1 MDDYEKARAVV
12 LDKNNSFAELSKWSG
27 MSIPRLKQ
35 FRADPEKLK
44 TAKWIAVHKLAEMY
58 KEENKMNATIKN
70 LVEEKIDRHITTVYD
85 GNVVIKKD
93 SVDVKNGR
101 IRFWELGDVT
111 SWLDLADLDCT
122 EDEAR
127 EIVKSVVMNALFAI
141 SDKPVTTDFDV
152 K

>member
-1 MDDYEKARAVV
+1 MNEYQKARVVV
-12 LDKNNSFAELSKWSG
+12 LDKNNSFAELSEWSG

-58 KEENKMNATIKN
+58 KEKNKMNATIKN

-101 IRFWELGDVT
+101 IRFWDLGDVT
-111 SWLDLADLDCT
+111 SWLDLSDLNCT
-122 EDEAR
+122 EEEAK
-127 EIVKSVVMNALFAI
+127 ELVHSVITNALFAI